1 MQDGIIFWNQSKV
14 QSDDQNRENPENIP
28 GRSKIF
34 IFYYFF
40 DWMGGWI
47 PYEKDEKNAE
57 KIIQDSK
64 SRKTGKC
71 KVFRKLHRRQDR
83 SWQISKVKL
92 TKCYG
97 IEQVEQIEEEEE
109 QILLTNGIYS
119 MQNHK
124 NKSI

>member
-1 MQDGIIFWNQSKV
+1 
-14 QSDDQNRENPENIP
+14 
-28 GRSKIF
+28 
-34 IFYYFF
+34 
-40 DWMGGWI
+40 MGGWI

-71 KVFRKLHRRQDR
+71 KVSRTKIQHCRSSSGKAVKAGKNCTDGKIDADR
-83 SWQISKVKL
+83 FP
-92 TKCYG
+92 KCYD